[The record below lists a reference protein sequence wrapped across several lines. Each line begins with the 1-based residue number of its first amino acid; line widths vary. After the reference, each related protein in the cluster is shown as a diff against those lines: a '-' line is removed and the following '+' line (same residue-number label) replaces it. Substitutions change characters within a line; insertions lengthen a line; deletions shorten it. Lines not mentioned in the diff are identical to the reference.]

1 MAKYLKDYVKYIDD
15 ILNSNERSN
24 FDALI
29 KEHLIKIQFFQHE
42 RLIHLLVT
50 LFYGIF
56 TLAIFAF
63 INVNALFV
71 IPAIILIIMLLFYVK
86 HYFLLENSVQYL
98 YKQYDMMMEKT
109 NKKN

>member
-1 MAKYLKDYVKYIDD
+1 MAKYLKDYIKYIDS
-15 ILNSNERSN
+15 ILNGNKQKE
-24 FDALI
+24 FDDLI

-56 TLAIFAF
+56 TLTMFAF
-63 INVNALFV
+63 INVNVLFV
-71 IPAIILIIMLLFYVK
+71 MPAIILMIMLLFYVK

-98 YKQYDMMMEKT
+98 YKQYDIMREK
-109 NKKN
+109 K

>member
-15 ILNSNERSN
+15 ILNSNKQKD
-24 FDALI
+24 FDVLI
-29 KEHLIKIQFFQHE
+29 EQHLIKIQFFQHE

-56 TLAIFAF
+56 TLAMFAF
-63 INVNALFV
+63 INANVLFV
-71 IPAIILIIMLLFYVK
+71 IPAIILMIMLLFYVK

-98 YKQYDMMMEKT
+98 YKQYDNMKEKS
-109 NKKN
+109 K

>member
-1 MAKYLKDYVKYIDD
+1 MAKYLKDYVKYIDN
-15 ILNSNERSN
+15 ILNGNEKNN
-24 FDALI
+24 FDDLI

-42 RLIHLLVT
+42 RLIHLLVN

-63 INVNALFV
+63 INVNVLFV

-98 YKQYDMMMEKT
+98 YKQYDMMIEKT
-109 NKKN
+109 K

>member
-15 ILNSNERSN
+15 ILNNN
-24 FDALI
+24 KHKDLDVLI
-29 KEHLIKIQFFQHE
+29 DEHLIKIQFFQHE

-56 TLAIFAF
+56 TLAMFAF
-63 INVNALFV
+63 INVNVLFV
-71 IPAIILIIMLLFYVK
+71 IPAILLMIILLFYVK

-98 YKQYDMMMEKT
+98 YKQYDIMKEK
-109 NKKN
+109 NK

>member
-15 ILNSNERSN
+15 ILKGNEKNN
-24 FDALI
+24 FDVLI

-63 INVNALFV
+63 INVNVLFV

-98 YKQYDMMMEKT
+98 YKQYDMMIEKT
-109 NKKN
+109 K

>member
-15 ILNSNERSN
+15 ILNSNKKRD
-24 FDALI
+24 FDVLI

-56 TLAIFAF
+56 TLTMFAF
-63 INVNALFV
+63 INANVLFV
-71 IPAIILIIMLLFYVK
+71 IPAIILMIMLLFYVK

-98 YKQYDMMMEKT
+98 YKQYDIMIEKS
-109 NKKN
+109 K

>member
-15 ILNSNERSN
+15 ILKGNKHKD

-29 KEHLIKIQFFQHE
+29 EEHLIKIQFFQHE

-63 INVNALFV
+63 INVNVLFI
-71 IPAIILIIMLLFYVK
+71 IPAIILMIMLLFYVK

-98 YKQYDMMMEKT
+98 YKQYDIMKEK
-109 NKKN
+109 NK